1 MDESRTDIFQMV
13 DEFEWSTPEKALWC
27 AVIGQSYTDITYYLD
42 PTTKTTQ
49 EAYLTAKR
57 AKTWIESN
65 SSLAYSFLWCVTVV
79 FGSYENKLEEMVIAR
94 LRDEAKKLIIKRP
107 KL

>member
-1 MDESRTDIFQMV
+1 MDEPRTDIFQMV
-13 DEFEWSTPEKALWC
+13 DEVEFSTPEKALWC

-49 EAYLTAKR
+49 ESYLIAKR

-65 SSLAYSFLWCVTVV
+65 SRARYSFLWCVDVV
-79 FGSYENKLEEMVIAR
+79 FGSYENRLDDMVISR
-94 LRDEAKKLIIKRP
+94 LRSEAKKLIIKRP